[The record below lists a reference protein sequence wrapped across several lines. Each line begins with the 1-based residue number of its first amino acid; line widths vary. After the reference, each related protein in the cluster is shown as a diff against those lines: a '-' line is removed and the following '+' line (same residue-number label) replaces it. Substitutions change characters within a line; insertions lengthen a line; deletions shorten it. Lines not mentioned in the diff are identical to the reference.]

1 MSFDR
6 YRFRENVVTKSR
18 RKLTKQQKA
27 ERRRRRQEYMTI
39 FVGGKMKRVK
49 RPPAI
54 DGMSV
59 EEFIRRNADPPW
71 LHQNKMWDEIA
82 PNEKDV

>member
-1 MSFDR
+1 M
-6 YRFRENVVTKSR
+6 TKSR